1 MNRISLILDN
11 PVRDLSYVSLIA
23 MELAENGFEVN
34 IVPSNMRHYE
44 LILSCP
50 DYVLYPHQR
59 EGSSAEE
66 ILLLH
71 DQGIEIGIMETE
83 QHIKENYFIDYQM
96 PKNLKSLRIPKHV
109 FSWDI
114 IFRV

>member
-11 PVRDLSYVSLIA
+11 PVRDLSYVSQLQWS
-23 MELAENGFEVN
+23 LGNGFEVN

-109 FSWDI
+109 FSWGYY
-114 IFRV
+114 FQV